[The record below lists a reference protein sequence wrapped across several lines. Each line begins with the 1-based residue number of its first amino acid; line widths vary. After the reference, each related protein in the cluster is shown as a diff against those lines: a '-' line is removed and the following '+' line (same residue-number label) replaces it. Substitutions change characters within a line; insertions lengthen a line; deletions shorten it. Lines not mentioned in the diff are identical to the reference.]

1 MRPIGSRMLSF
12 GERPPATGG
21 DEMTVADRFNYLRRV
36 ASAYV
41 LRKDSQLTFWHENP
55 EVNAAARADELDQYY
70 MTFRQKADYPGPFD
84 GSGVP
89 MLDYHGTIG
98 VQYNPIAVAQYG
110 LANYNLFVNDQEPE
124 RKERVLAAADWLVEN
139 LRPNSFGVPVWNHLF
154 RWDYRDP
161 LIPPWYSGLAQG
173 QGISL
178 LVRAARI
185 SSGKYETTAA
195 AAFESMTKSVD
206 QGGVLFVDDD
216 GDSLI
221 EEYIV
226 SPPTHVLNGFLWGA
240 WGVYDHHLAIRDA
253 RASSL
258 WERCVTTLRK
268 NLHRFDTG
276 FWSLYELSGT
286 RLPMVAS
293 PFYHRLH
300 IVQLNIMY
308 RLTGIEE
315 FRDIGTRWEEYR
327 RSSLKRKRAFAQKVA
342 FKVLHY

>member
-1 MRPIGSRMLSF
+1 MTIA
-12 GERPPATGG
+12 ERL
-21 DEMTVADRFNYLRRV
+21 NYVRRV
-36 ASAYV
+36 GSVY
-41 LRKDSQLTFWHENP
+41 LFRKNSQLTFWHEDP
-55 EVNAAARADELDQYY
+55 EINARARADELGEYY
-70 MTFRQKADYPGPFD
+70 MPFRQKADYPGPFD
-84 GSGVP
+84 DNGVP

-110 LANYNLFVNDQEPE
+110 LANYNLFVTGEEPE
-124 RKERVLAAADWLVEN
+124 RKERVLAAAGWLVEN
-139 LRPNSFGVPVWNHLF
+139 LQPNAFGVPVWNHLF

-178 LVRAARI
+178 LLRAARI
-185 SSGKYETTAA
+185 SSGEFEEAA
-195 AAFESMTKSVD
+195 VAAFESLTKLVD
-206 QGGVLFVDDD
+206 EGGVLFVDDD
-216 GDSLI
+216 ADTWI

-226 SPPTHVLNGFLWGA
+226 TPPTHILNGFLWGL
-240 WGVYDHHLAIRDA
+240 WGVYDYLLVTGDA
-253 RASSL
+253 EASLL
-258 WERCVTTLRK
+258 WERCLTTLRK

-300 IVQLNIMY
+300 IVQLMVLH
-308 RLTGIEE
+308 RLTGIEL
-315 FRDIGTRWEEYR
+315 FRDVATRWEGYR
-327 RSSLKRKRAFAQKVA
+327 RSSLKRNRALAQKVV